1 MSMLQDDLSVGP
13 VRVCARGV
21 HLQRIRL
28 RRGAGLY
35 QRSGR
40 EPGRQM
46 RPLHRGLQKGAI

>member
-1 MSMLQDDLSVGP
+1 MLQDDLSVGP

-21 HLQRIRL
+21 HLQRVRL

-46 RPLHRGLQKGAI
+46 RPLHGGLQKGPFK